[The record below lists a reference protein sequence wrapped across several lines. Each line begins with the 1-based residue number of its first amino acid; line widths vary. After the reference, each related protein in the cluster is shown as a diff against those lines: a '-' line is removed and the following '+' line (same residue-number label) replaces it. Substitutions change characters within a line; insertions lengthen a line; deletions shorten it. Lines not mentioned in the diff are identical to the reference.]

1 MRATRTELAVEVIAT
16 VDKKDCPVSVPVQ
29 AYCAPGVLCEEQLPL
44 QREQLLDVFV
54 NDILTMRVGCSEGS
68 LVELVVGRLFTEG
81 LITGIDEIDCMSVC
95 DRSMRADVYLKN
107 READL
112 SRRHIET
119 VPTCCTMNRTLNDYF
134 SKGETLRP
142 VQPIAWSPDW
152 VLDAARDFRRDT
164 PMHRATGGSHSCR
177 LVGEGGVLVCCED
190 IGRHNALDKAIGM
203 ALTRGIDLR
212 ACVAFTSGRVPTDMA
227 VKAVRAGIPVLA
239 TCKVATDK
247 ALDLAREYGLTLV
260 VQATCE
266 SFRILCGE
274 LPRGGLA
281 AGAA

>member
-1 MRATRTELAVEVIAT
+1 MEVIAT
-16 VDKKDCPVSVPVQ
+16 VDKKDRPVSVPAQ
-29 AYCAPGVLCEEQLPL
+29 TYRASGVFCEEELPL

-68 LVELVVGRLFTEG
+68 LVELVVGRLYTEG
-81 LITGIDEIDCMSVC
+81 LIAGLDEIDCMSVC
-95 DRSMRADVYLKN
+95 DHSMRADVYLKD

-112 SRRHIET
+112 SRRHVET

-134 SKGETLRP
+134 GRGEALRP
-142 VQPIAWSPDW
+142 VRPIAWSPEW

-164 PMHRATGGSHSCR
+164 PMHRATGGAHSCR

-212 ACVAFTSGRVPTDMA
+212 TCVAFTSGRVPTDMA

-247 ALDLAREYGLTLV
+247 ALELAREYDLTLV
-260 VQATCE
+260 VQATCD

-274 LPRGGLA
+274 LPSGGLA

>member
-1 MRATRTELAVEVIAT
+1 MEVIAT

>member
-1 MRATRTELAVEVIAT
+1 MEVIAT
-16 VDKKDCPVSVPVQ
+16 VDKKDRPVSVPAQ
-29 AYCAPGVLCEEQLPL
+29 TYRASGVFCEEELPL

-68 LVELVVGRLFTEG
+68 LVELVVGRLYTEG
-81 LITGIDEIDCMSVC
+81 LIAGIDEIDCMSVC

-134 SKGETLRP
+134 GRGEALRP
-142 VQPIAWSPDW
+142 VRPIVWSPEW

-212 ACVAFTSGRVPTDMA
+212 TCVAFTSGRVPIDMA

-247 ALDLAREYGLTLV
+247 ALDLAREYDLTLV

-274 LPRGGLA
+274 LPRGGFA
-281 AGAA
+281 AGVA